1 MPACEHKHLGS
12 DGRPDPDTD
21 EIEQRQMVAEL
32 AALVRGGC
40 ARAERETDDQ
50 TGATQLP
57 HYRARLLGTASLREQ
72 RRPRNI
78 RPLLSA
84 RPPLRI

>member
-1 MPACEHKHLGS
+1 MPACEHEHPGS

-32 AALVRGGC
+32 AALVRGGR

-50 TGATQLP
+50 TEAT
-57 HYRARLLGTASLREQ
+57 
-72 RRPRNI
+72 
-78 RPLLSA
+78 
-84 RPPLRI
+84 